1 MKKKLLYVVCAIVL
15 ATLTVMLPQIFYLI
29 KKEQSIPYPQSVGKN
44 ERYETQQL
52 PHVEPISVKLTEIL
66 TIMIPAVFL
75 GIVCWFYAKR
85 KFSASHF

>member
-15 ATLTVMLPQIFYLI
+15 ATLIVMSPQIFYLV
-29 KKEQSIPYPQSVGKN
+29 KKEQSILYPQSVEKN

-66 TIMIPAVFL
+66 MIIIPAVFL
-75 GIVCWFYAKR
+75 GFVCWFYAKR
-85 KFSASHF
+85 KFSAHF